1 MAKVANFIIDNAS
14 GQQVREDIEAC
25 LLALQ
30 SSNSHGSDLVASQ
43 CVAGMLFLHTGD
55 NELKVRN
62 SGNSAFSKI
71 VVSAANN
78 LETQ

>member
-1 MAKVANFIIDNAS
+1 MSRVANFIIDNAS

-30 SSNSHGSDLVASQ
+30 SSNSHGSDLVQSQ

-55 NELKVRN
+55 NDGGLYEVLPKSN
-62 SGNSAFSKI
+62 I
-71 VVSAANN
+71 
-78 LETQ
+78 

>member
-43 CVAGMLFLHTGD
+43 CVAGIFVIS
-55 NELKVRN
+55 E
-62 SGNSAFSKI
+62 
-71 VVSAANN
+71 
-78 LETQ
+78 